1 MKGGLPVRHS
11 RAAEW
16 SRFAG
21 ALAVP
26 VLIIEAIG
34 VRTGTLPAEAV
45 LPVLTLGIGLGILAV
60 SLGAYALADI
70 WKSGSQGLGTAA
82 AGIVYAAPVL
92 VLLALVVVAAVW
104 YPPINDVSTDLEDP
118 PELLALARPEAGP
131 FPSEVAALQVAAYPE
146 LTPAIYPLPIE
157 LVYSAA
163 RTLMEDRGWRISEED
178 PPPNLAAR
186 ATAQPA
192 EQQVLQP
199 PAGKKTVLT
208 QSRLEATGGQPD
220 EDEAAPPAVAAASGT
235 SVLEAE
241 ASTPLFGFTDLVA
254 LRLTATPEGT
264 QLDMRSASQIGRHDL
279 GQNARRIRAFMAEL
293 DTVLQAPPQAFPPA
307 AAATATASEDAPA
320 DESSPEEPPAAE

>member
-26 VLIIEAIG
+26 VLVIEAIG

-92 VLLALVVVAAVW
+92 VLLALVVLAAIW
-104 YPPINDVSTDLEDP
+104 YPPLNDVSTDLEDP
-118 PELLALARPEAGP
+118 PELLALARPEAGA
-131 FPSEVAALQVAAYPE
+131 FPSEVAALQVKAYPE
-146 LTPAIYPLPIE
+146 LTPAIYPVPVE

-163 RTLMEDRGWRISEED
+163 RTLMEDRGWTITDED
-178 PPPNLAAR
+178 PPPNLATR
-186 ATAQPA
+186 AAPPRA
-192 EQQVLQP
+192 EQQALEP

-220 EDEAAPPAVAAASGT
+220 EDEAAPPPAAADSGT
-235 SVLEAE
+235 SLLEAV
-241 ASTPLFGFTDLVA
+241 ASTPLFGFSDLVA

-279 GQNARRIRAFMAEL
+279 GQNARRIRAYL
-293 DTVLQAPPQAFPPA
+293 DEVSNLALALR
-307 AAATATASEDAPA
+307 
-320 DESSPEEPPAAE
+320 